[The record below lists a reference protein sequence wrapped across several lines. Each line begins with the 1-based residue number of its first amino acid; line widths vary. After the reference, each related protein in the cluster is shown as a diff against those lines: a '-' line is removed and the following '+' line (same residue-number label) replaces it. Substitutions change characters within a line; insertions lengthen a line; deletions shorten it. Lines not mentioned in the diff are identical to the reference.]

1 MRRAFIVTLLLSST
15 LPGSDAR
22 FTDELW
28 VPIEPRYQKMSA
40 VPSNRAGG
48 QRELLTG
55 ALREALE
62 ALASK
67 APDTDW
73 RAFLIADADQLP
85 QKPKNPVRMTRATES
100 YSAFLLATV
109 RKSTFGEGLTV
120 VLAEYWI
127 DFELT
132 KDRGESTSREFVETV
147 ASLNRMTNSVA
158 ARSDDAGRAR
168 LKQIFADAA
177 QRKFSFELQ

>member
-1 MRRAFIVTLLLSST
+1 MRSRLHRHVVAIEHASWVRC
-15 LPGSDAR
+15 AR

-28 VPIEPRYQKMSA
+28 VPIEPLYQKMSA

-67 APDTDW
+67 APDADW

-85 QKPKNPVRMTRATES
+85 RKPKNPVRMTRATRE
-100 YSAFLLATV
+100 LLRFPT
-109 RKSTFGEGLTV
+109 GNG
-120 VLAEYWI
+120 AEEHIW
-127 DFELT
+127 
-132 KDRGESTSREFVETV
+132 
-147 ASLNRMTNSVA
+147 
-158 ARSDDAGRAR
+158 GRA
-168 LKQIFADAA
+168 
-177 QRKFSFELQ
+177 